1 MGAQPRLMDVFV
13 KAWMIISDQEF
24 YILYVNVNS
33 HVVSYWEGGMYP
45 MEKVAGKKIY
55 EQLSHSRMSHTFVC
69 PFVLHSGWTEMLP
82 SNCAVW
88 NGLLFMVVWIAL
100 IVSTGEVKP
109 VGSRRIAFQL
119 LKHLR
124 DKRHVQR
131 SCMTKILFCT
141 DLLMVVKARSF
152 NDE

>member
-1 MGAQPRLMDVFV
+1 MNDNNRSRGLHFTC
-13 KAWMIISDQEF
+13 KH
-24 YILYVNVNS
+24 VNS
-33 HVVSYWEGGMYP
+33 HIVSYWGGGVYL
-45 MEKVAGKKIY
+45 MENVAGKK
-55 EQLSHSRMSHTFVC
+55 SVC
-69 PFVLHSGWTEMLP
+69 NCHIPECLEYKLFNNNLLIWHFVLHSGWTEMLP

-109 VGSRRIAFQL
+109 VGSRRMVFQL

-141 DLLMVVKARSF
+141 DLLMVVKARRF